1 VWEGDVRINHIS
13 VDTGTVTQSRHA
25 ATSTIKAMPRSLLL
39 LARSD
44 LRLSN
49 TAHFGLAA
57 LDLLLGLAGAGL
69 LDGDVEGVLVLHTR
83 D

>member
-1 VWEGDVRINHIS
+1 
-13 VDTGTVTQSRHA
+13 
-25 ATSTIKAMPRSLLL
+25 MPRSLLL

-44 LRLSN
+44 LRLCD
-49 TAHFGLAA
+49 TANFGLAA